1 MASLDVSL
9 DDMIKS
15 RRTAEKGR
23 GQQGKAQRGGGGGGG
38 RGRGGGRMRGKP
50 NNRGGG
56 RFLRVNTT
64 AATSAFNIAKSNR
77 RSRGLPWQRDLL
89 EESLRAVGLPA
100 IENESK
106 LFVSNLDSGVSNQ
119 DIRELFSE
127 IGELKRYAIHY
138 DKDGRPTGSAEVV
151 FNRRSDAFQALKK
164 YNNVQLDGK
173 PMKIEIAG
181 ASSDVPVLARGN
193 VVGVVNGKRTVVM
206 KPGMIRRRGSNAFG
220 RNNVQRSRS
229 GIINNSRGGVMNAR
243 GGRGNTGARGGM
255 AGRGGRTRGRGNTS
269 TRGGR
274 GGGRGGKNN
283 ADKSADQ
290 LDKELEN
297 YHAEAMQT

>member
-23 GQQGKAQRGGGGGGG
+23 GQGRAQRGRGGGSFN
-38 RGRGGGRMRGKP
+38 GGRMRGKP
-50 NNRGGG
+50 NTNRGG

-64 AATSAFNIAKSNR
+64 AAPKAFNIVKSTR
-77 RSRGLPWQRDLL
+77 KTRGLPWQRDLL
-89 EESLRAVGLPA
+89 EESLRSVGIPA
-100 IENESK
+100 AIDNEAK

-138 DKDGRPTGSAEVV
+138 DKNGHPSGSAEVV
-151 FNRRSDAFQALKK
+151 FTRRSDAFQALKK

-181 ASSDVPVLARGN
+181 AISNIPVLARGN

-206 KPGMIRRRGSNAFG
+206 KSGIIRGRGSSAFG
-220 RNNVQRSRS
+220 RNNGQRSRS
-229 GIINNSRGGVMNAR
+229 GIVANGRGGMMNGR
-243 GGRGNTGARGGM
+243 GGRGNTTGRGGM
-255 AGRGGRTRGRGNTS
+255 IGRGGRGRGNTS

-274 GGGRGGKNN
+274 GGGRGGKKNV
-283 ADKSADQ
+283 DKSADQ
-290 LDKELEN
+290 LDKELES